1 MRNKEEMKINR
12 NNYESYF
19 IDYLEGNLD
28 ESLVDDFIEF
38 LTSNPDLKEELSMFE
53 PVSVEPEN
61 IVFGR
66 KELLLK
72 EELDLE
78 TEFNHA
84 AVANME
90 GDLSDPEKAAFDK
103 YIAAHP
109 EKKEELALFSQ
120 TKLVPDESIVFSKKN
135 RLYKKTRVKTITM
148 WGSRVAAVLVL
159 AISVYLFIQ
168 NNQSKN
174 PINQEVATVEEKQP
188 GNTTP
193 ILPENIHEQQNTQL
207 ADVKPVSRIKA
218 ERQNTPEINM
228 AGKPTEIQEIQ
239 NTAGEPEM
247 SRQPEE
253 TFAMINPI
261 MASIEH
267 HQPDLKLETIYITI
281 PDYTEEERL
290 LVDRV
295 IEKTGIEKLSLNK
308 IAKAGLNLVTSIS
321 KEKFTYQTDKQGN
334 VTEVN
339 FDSRLLAF
347 SIPTTSTRS
356 NEDLGE

>member
-1 MRNKEEMKINR
+1 MKINR

-28 ESLVDDFIEF
+28 VSLVDDFIEF

-61 IVFGR
+61 IVFGS
-66 KELLLK
+66 KEMLLK

-84 AVANME
+84 AVANIE
-90 GDLSDPEKAAFDK
+90 GDLSDTEKVVFDK

-109 EKKEELALFSQ
+109 EKQEEITLFSQ
-120 TKLVPDESIVFSKKN
+120 TKLAPDESIVFSKKN
-135 RLYKKTRVKTITM
+135 LLYKKTLAKTITM

-168 NNQSKN
+168 KN
-174 PINQEVATVEEKQP
+174 DNKISINQEIASVEEKQP
-188 GNTTP
+188 EKTTS
-193 ILPENIHEQQNTQL
+193 ILSGENIHQQQNTQL
-207 ADVKPVSRIKA
+207 AEVKPVSKIKS
-218 ERQNTPEINM
+218 ERQNTLAKNKVE
-228 AGKPTEIQEIQ
+228 KTTEIQEIQ
-239 NTAGEPEM
+239 NSAKEPEIA
-247 SRQPEE
+247 RQPEE
-253 TFAMINPI
+253 TFAMIHPK
-261 MASIEH
+261 MASVE
-267 HQPDLKLETIYITI
+267 QQQSDLELQTMYITI
-281 PDYTEEERL
+281 PENPYEERL

-295 IEKTGIEKLSLNK
+295 IEKTGIEKFSLNK
-308 IAKAGLNLVTSIS
+308 IAKVGLNLFTSIS
-321 KEKFTYQTDKQGN
+321 NEKFTYQTDKQGK

-347 SIPTTSTRS
+347 SIPTTSRS
-356 NEDLGE
+356 VEDSGE